1 MSLAATVAEKANLI
15 WAIADKLTGVFK
27 PHQYG
32 EVILP
37 LTVIRRFDSVLEP
50 TKEMVLQAAQ
60 LFAGALGKSRGGH
73 FRSKQLYNLSFKGYN
88 SRFAGEGE
96 FAWLSRDAAAGKR
109 FENDPQRNFIFT
121 ANGYYA
127 LFSVLAAVSKPAWAE
142 HYPKDMPTLFLAG
155 DMDPVGNYGK
165 GPTEIYNRLVAAG
178 VKNVSIKL
186 YPGARHE
193 LHNETNKEEF
203 FTDVLEW
210 IKKNGLMK

>member
-1 MSLAATVAEKANLI
+1 MC
-15 WAIADKLTGVFK
+15 
-27 PHQYG
+27 
-32 EVILP
+32 
-37 LTVIRRFDSVLEP
+37 IRDRNNP
-50 TKEMVLQAAQ
+50 TRAAQ

-88 SRFAGEGE
+88 SRYPNEGA

-109 FENDPQRNFIFT
+109 FANDPQRNFIFT

-165 GPTEIYNRLVAAG
+165 GPTEIYNRLLAAG

-203 FTDVLEW
+203 FTDVLAW
-210 IKKNGLMK
+210 IEKNGLVK